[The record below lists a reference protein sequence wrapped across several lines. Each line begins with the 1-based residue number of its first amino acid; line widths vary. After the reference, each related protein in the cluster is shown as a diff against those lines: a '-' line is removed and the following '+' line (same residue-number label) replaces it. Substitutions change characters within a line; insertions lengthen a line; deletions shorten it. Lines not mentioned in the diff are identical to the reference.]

1 MMKPFTNNNNNNK
14 QHKREEIRQHS
25 MAMAGDF
32 FCMVASPHHHQLH
45 VIIFKW
51 QFRRNLDHN
60 TDEKHWPPDAILR
73 TPSNFVQC
81 NRRKQ
86 QTANKRR
93 KKKCSRGHTT
103 QKINGFII
111 NLSLIFV
118 SMLSFFFFV
127 SNWNCSTCF
136 GTRTVHGT
144 PNTYT
149 VDIYILRQTQTPY
162 ERTIKIQCI
171 RQFFNSHRWSAKNYT
186 YKMPYCV
193 FENTRQC
200 LL

>member
-32 FCMVASPHHHQLH
+32 FCMVASPRHHQLH

-86 QTANKRR
+86 QTANKR
-93 KKKCSRGHTT
+93 KKKKMLTRAHDTKNKWFYHQFKSHIRF
-103 QKINGFII
+103 NA
-111 NLSLIFV
+111 FV
-118 SMLSFFFFV
+118 FFVV